1 LNNNKKNSLFG
12 KKRKIMESYNSS
24 SHIYDKRYRKI
35 QYEKFALI
43 LKDFTLASKIILD
56 GGCGTGLLFEFILE
70 NKKEIIPNYFFS
82 FVGVDIS
89 SKMIEKF
96 KKKLLNKNFV
106 ISQNIHLIVADLENL
121 PFRSNIFN
129 SVISLTSYQNLP
141 NLKKGLNESIRVVS
155 DYASFRISILKKK
168 LDKNTFLE
176 IIKKNFQGI
185 EIIGEK
191 RKGLEDLII
200 KASLIK

>member
-1 LNNNKKNSLFG
+1 
-12 KKRKIMESYNSS
+12 MESYNSS